1 MERRLLTWQKGDLEA
16 LLREGRAIQGD
27 FMKSKHHQ
35 GSDEA
40 VTSRS
45 FANLVHHGRI
55 RAALRLLDSHTRG
68 GVLGLDDRVRTVP
81 GFLEIPG
88 KVLEF
93 PPSWKNPGNM
103 LKFLKIPEMYSIVA
117 VDRPVLL

>member
-1 MERRLLTWQKGDLEA
+1 MTLPQLFLQKTHAKSRSKENIAALERRLLTWQKGDLEA

-68 GVLGLDDRVRTVP
+68 GVLGLD
-81 GFLEIPG
+81 E
-88 KVLEF
+88 E
-93 PPSWKNPGNM
+93 
-103 LKFLKIPEMYSIVA
+103 
-117 VDRPVLL
+117 